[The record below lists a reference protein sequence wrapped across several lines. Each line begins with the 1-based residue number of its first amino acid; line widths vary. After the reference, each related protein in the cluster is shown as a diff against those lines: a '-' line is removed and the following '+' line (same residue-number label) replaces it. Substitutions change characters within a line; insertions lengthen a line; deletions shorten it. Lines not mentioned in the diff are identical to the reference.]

1 MQRATI
7 VIAER
12 SGKRD
17 LFFFMMG
24 AWLVSM
30 LQILKDLL

>member
-1 MQRATI
+1 MERATI

-17 LFFFMMG
+17 LYFFLMG
-24 AWLVSM
+24 AWCVSM
-30 LQILKDLL
+30 LQILQDLL